1 MRNFGCIIFTCE
13 HGGHRVPAAYQS
25 LFAGRGRLLQS
36 HRGYDP
42 GALELARRLSRSVR
56 APLIFSDV
64 TRLLVELNRSPDSED
79 FFSAITR
86 SASQEQKGRIV
97 SDHYLPYRR
106 KVERRIAGWLGEG
119 RRVLH
124 LSIHSFTP
132 VFRGRRRD
140 LDIGLLYDPARKL
153 EAAFCKA
160 WRKSLLNCDPSL
172 TVRANQPYR
181 GTADGFTT
189 YLRTLPGAGA
199 RYAGIELEVNQR
211 FCRGSARRWRALQ
224 AKIATALAHV
234 LAADA

>member
-1 MRNFGCIIFTCE
+1 MRKFDCIILTCE
-13 HGGHRVPAAYQS
+13 HGGHRVPAAYRS
-25 LFAGRGRLLQS
+25 LFAGRQRLLES
-36 HRGYDP
+36 HRGHDP
-42 GALELARRLSRSVR
+42 GALELARWLSRSAR
-56 APLIFSDV
+56 APLVFSDV

-86 SASQEQKGRIV
+86 SASPEERFQIV

-106 KVERRIAGWLGEG
+106 KVEQRIAGRLGEG

-153 EAAFCKA
+153 EAQFCKA
-160 WRKSLLNCDPSL
+160 WRKSLLKCDSSL
-172 TVRANQPYR
+172 VVRANQPYR

-189 YLRTLPGAGA
+189 YLRTIPGAAA

-211 FCRGSARRWRALQ
+211 FCRAGARRWRTLQ
-224 AKIATALAHV
+224 ANIAMALAHV
-234 LAADA
+234 VTADA

>member
-1 MRNFGCIIFTCE
+1 MRKFDCIIFTCE

-42 GALELARRLSRSVR
+42 GALELARGLSRNVR

-64 TRLLVELNRSPDSED
+64 TRLLVELNRSPDSDD

-86 SASQEQKGRIV
+86 SASQAQKGRIV

-106 KVERRIAGWLGEG
+106 KVERRIAGWLDGG

-153 EAAFCKA
+153 EAAFCRA
-160 WRKSLLNCDPSL
+160 WRKGLVKCDPSL

-189 YLRTLPGAGA
+189 YLRTLSGAAA

-211 FCRGSARRWRALQ
+211 FCRGSAKRWRTLQSNIAQGLAQALV
-224 AKIATALAHV
+224 AV
-234 LAADA
+234 S

>member
-1 MRNFGCIIFTCE
+1 MRKFDCIIFTCE
-13 HGGHRVPAAYQS
+13 HGGHRVPAEYRS
-25 LFAGRGRLLQS
+25 LFAGRQRLLQS

-42 GALELARRLSRSVR
+42 GALELAQQLSRRIR
-56 APLIFSDV
+56 APLVFSEV

-86 SASQEQKGRIV
+86 SAAQEQRGRIV

-106 KVERRIAGWLGEG
+106 KVERRIAGWLEEG

-140 LDIGLLYDPARKL
+140 LDIGLLYDPARNQ

-160 WRKSLLNCDPSL
+160 WRKSLLKCDPSL
-172 TVRANQPYR
+172 IVRANQPYR

-189 YLRTLPGAGA
+189 YLRTLSGAGA

-211 FCRGSARRWRALQ
+211 FCRASGERWRTLQ
-224 AKIATALAHV
+224 ANIAMALAHV